1 MAKKRTGI
9 RVIIYKTKHKTQPYR
24 VDIDGVGPGPM
35 ETLRERYARPYT
47 AKRGALRH
55 LKATTS
61 SGFPGGVFGYIGG
74 YSWFKDG
81 MPVTFEQVGK

>member
-9 RVIIYKTKHKTQPYR
+9 RVIIYKTKHKSQPYR

-55 LKATTS
+55 
-61 SGFPGGVFGYIGG
+61 IGG
-74 YSWFKDG
+74 WQNRVTGKCERFDCT
-81 MPVTFEQVGK
+81 PITFEQVGK

>member
-9 RVIIYKTKHKTQPYR
+9 RVIIYKTKHKSQPYR

-47 AKRGALRH
+47 AKRGAIRN
-55 LKATTS
+55 LKAWS
-61 SGFPGGVFGYIGG
+61 LFPGQWNVTRQDEAI
-74 YSWFKDG
+74 
-81 MPVTFEQVGK
+81 PVTFEQVGK